1 MSQKELNM
9 SRIFGTGTRHIIK
22 TLILPLFLALVTAG
36 CSNSNNGVSQPQA
49 PINTSAFLTRA
60 QENPLFSNLS
70 SSGTGSV
77 TVDPVTR
84 KISGVIVTNG
94 IIGTQAHI
102 HSGTPGVAG
111 PVEIPLAGG
120 PTVWT
125 IPEGTVISLDQL
137 AKLSAGELY
146 FNVHS
151 ARFPGG
157 EIRGQLNQQVRSA
170 SLSGAN
176 EAPAPITSSA
186 TGSGVLALD
195 PLTRRVSGYV
205 RTSGISVVD
214 PASPKRQ
221 AHIHLGAPGT
231 AGNVIVPLQETS
243 PGSGF
248 WMVPTGAVLTLD
260 QVAAFNA
267 GNLYFN
273 VHSEAN
279 PSGEIRGQI
288 VRATLTV
295 KTAQLTG
302 AQETPPIDTPATGT
316 GIAVVNSITWEVFGG
331 VRTAGIKGT
340 LAHIHDGDVGTGG
353 GVIVPLA
360 ETPAGSGVWLTGD
373 FKTLPVSPTDELAR
387 FNAGGLY
394 FNVHSTA
401 HGSGEIRGQINIA
414 GPVFTLDGGTP
425 STVPVT
431 PAPPQ
436 QVDVVF
442 PSHGVSFSNH
452 VQAIFDTYC
461 IACHSTGGIAGFLP
475 LTTGVSYAN
484 LVNVPAVKPLLPG
497 IRVIPGDSSNSVLY
511 KRIIEEGLP
520 DQSLRMPQGGPF
532 LDTLN
537 PSAIPAIKAWIDEG
551 AANN

>member
-9 SRIFGTGTRHIIK
+9 LRIFGTRTGHIV
-22 TLILPLFLALVTAG
+22 TLILSLFLALLTAG
-36 CSNSNNGVSQPQA
+36 CNNNSKGESQPQA
-49 PINTSAFLTRA
+49 PISTSAFLTRA

-77 TVDPVTR
+77 TVDPATR

-102 HSGTPGVAG
+102 HSGTPGVTG
-111 PVEIPLAGG
+111 PVEIPLTGG
-120 PTVWT
+120 PTIWT
-125 IPEGTVISLDQL
+125 IPEGTVVTLDQL
-137 AKLSAGELY
+137 AKLNAGELY
-146 FNVHS
+146 YNVHS

-157 EIRGQLNQQVRSA
+157 ELRGQLNQQVRSA
-170 SLSGAN
+170 ALSGAN
-176 EAPAPITSSA
+176 EAPAPIVSSA
-186 TGSGVLALD
+186 TGSGILALD

-205 RTSGISVVD
+205 RTAGIAVVD

-221 AHIHLGAPGT
+221 AHVHLGAPGT
-231 AGNVIVPLQETS
+231 AGSVIVPLQETS

-288 VRATLTV
+288 VQATLTV

-302 AQETPPIDTPATGT
+302 AQETPPVDTAAAGT
-316 GIAVVNSITWEVFGG
+316 GIAVVNSITGEVFGS
-331 VRTAGIKGT
+331 VKTTGIAGT
-340 LAHIHDGDVGTGG
+340 LAHIHDGNAGTSG
-353 GVIVPLA
+353 GVVVPLV
-360 ETPAGSGVWLTGD
+360 ETPAGSGVWLTAA
-373 FKTLPVSPTDELAR
+373 FRTLPVSPTDELAR

-394 FNVHSTA
+394 FNVHSAA
-401 HGSGEIRGQINIA
+401 HGSGEIRGQISNA
-414 GPVFTLDGGTP
+414 GPVFALDGGTP
-425 STVPVT
+425 PTVPVI

-436 QVDVVF
+436 QGDVAF

-452 VQAIFDTYC
+452 VQAIFDAYC
-461 IACHSTGGIAGFLP
+461 IACHRTGGIAGFLP
-475 LTTGVSYAN
+475 LTTGASYAN
-484 LVNVPAVKPLLPG
+484 LVDIPAVKPLLPG
-497 IRVIPGDSSNSVLY
+497 TRVIPGDSANSVLY
-511 KRIIEEGLP
+511 RRIIEEGLP

-532 LDTLN
+532 LDTLS